1 MDNGVAIGAVAVAT
15 PVLSFAG
22 SWFGGW
28 LNRRTARELDRWR
41 RREET
46 MRLLRWASELA
57 ADQDAAKAAVG
68 WAALQALTTSE
79 MLQAADFEMV
89 VAVTDAVLAK
99 EIVRYRADQNLRER
113 PDVDVGLEVGGNEI
127 QGDA

>member
-1 MDNGVAIGAVAVAT
+1 MDNGV
-15 PVLSFAG
+15 
-22 SWFGGW
+22 
-28 LNRRTARELDRWR
+28 
-41 RREET
+41 
-46 MRLLRWASELA
+46 
-57 ADQDAAKAAVG
+57 AAVG
-68 WAALQALTTSE
+68 WAALQGLTTSE

-127 QGDA
+127 QSDA